1 MSNRKILTK
10 TITIAGKGGTGK
22 TTVSA
27 LLIELL
33 SKKGTVLAIDADPS
47 SNLHLV
53 LGLPL
58 AQTIGAVREEMMAAV
73 KSRTMEPGL
82 AKQDYLELKVQES
95 LVESKGMDLLA
106 MGRPEGPGCYCAA
119 NSMLRTCI
127 DRLASNYDYVVID
140 SEAGMEHISRQTTRD
155 VNILLLVSDMS
166 MRGVISAVLMKELI
180 KELRTSVDRIAL
192 IINRADREISTEIRN
207 VIDEAELELIGLLP
221 NEPAIAELDSHGR
234 PLVELPANSRLR
246 QAIAE
251 VAQKLSL
258 LP

>member
-1 MSNRKILTK
+1 MSSRKTLTK
-10 TITIAGKGGTGK
+10 TITVAGKGGTGK

-47 SNLHLV
+47 SNLHLA

-73 KSRTMEPGL
+73 KSRTMEPSL

-155 VNILLLVSDMS
+155 VDILLLVSDMS
-166 MRGVISAVLMKELI
+166 TRGVISAALMKELI

-192 IINRADREISTEIRN
+192 IINRADREISTEIKK

-246 QAIAE
+246 QAIAD
-251 VAQKLSL
+251 VAQKLGL